1 MVSGTLRL
9 MRRWLVFVALM
20 GVACAPTPSVE
31 AFCDQAVPVLSREDL
46 GDGPAAMQQQMDD
59 LATAADHLPPGQLA
73 ELLTQI
79 DALNAEL
86 DLAAQGR
93 AENGWS
99 NAEIVDT
106 VGSFCGDDGLV
117 EWFVQP

>member
-1 MVSGTLRL
+1 
-9 MRRWLVFVALM
+9 
-20 GVACAPTPSVE
+20 
-31 AFCDQAVPVLSREDL
+31 
-46 GDGPAAMQQQMDD
+46 MQQQMDD
-59 LATAADHLPPGQLA
+59 LATAVDHLPPDQSP

-86 DLAAQGR
+86 DLALQGQ

-106 VGSFCGDDGLV
+106 VGSLCGDDGLV
-117 EWFVQP
+117 EWIVQP

>member
-1 MVSGTLRL
+1 
-9 MRRWLVFVALM
+9 MRRLLLLVALM
-20 GVACAPTPSVE
+20 AVACAPTPPVE
-31 AFCDQAVPVLSREDL
+31 AFCDQAVPVLSRENL
-46 GDGPAAMQQQMDD
+46 GDDPAAMQQQMDD
-59 LATAADHLPPGQLA
+59 LATAADHLPPDQSA
-73 ELLTQI
+73 ELMSQI

-93 AENGWS
+93 AEHGWS

-106 VGSFCGDDGLV
+106 VGSLCGDDGLV